1 MNDDRLN
8 DLIIKFT
15 AELSSLNANMKSVL
29 EKLSVHEQRI
39 SNLENSKSSIKDDI
53 VKWLVRALICSLAII
68 GSLTGSSALIGKLL
82 GL

>member
-1 MNDDRLN
+1 MIDDHLN

-29 EKLSVHEQRI
+29 EKLSAHEQRI
-39 SNLENSKSSIKDDI
+39 YNLENSKSSIKDDI
-53 VKWLVRALICSLAII
+53 VKWLVRSLICSLAII